1 MESVIGS
8 EKQPYLFRVCAVKKG
23 ALLLPEGA
31 PSLRWQAAPRSWEP
45 LFLRPRAG
53 WEAGF
58 TSRSSIAKFFEKGL
72 VISVN
77 ESQLGLFYGLSF
89 LCVAIAFAFAAYL
102 YLWVK
107 KQKTENAKIQE
118 VSLLIK
124 QGANTFMRREYLV
137 LAKFAVVAAVV
148 ILVLLPSP
156 IWTGNIVDNISM
168 AIAYL
173 CGTALSAI
181 AGKIGI
187 LVATLSNGR
196 TAEAAQKGIKPAFL
210 IGFRGGA
217 VMGLLVVGCSLLGVA
232 AVLLVTGDSSIL
244 LGFSFGASSLALFA
258 KAGGGIF
265 TKTADV
271 SADLTGKVELGIPE
285 DDPRNPAVIADNVG
299 DNVGDVAGMGADL
312 FDSNVAAM
320 ASALVLA
327 QSLSGG
333 DFNNVSMV
341 FCYAILGLFASII
354 GIATARVGKKGDPT
368 TALNSS
374 TYVTTAIYLV
384 LTAGATALFPG
395 FSWRIWGAAAVGLLV
410 GVIIGITTDYFTD
423 DSKSPVKKV
432 AKASSS
438 GPAFTVLSGISYGF
452 ISALPAMVGIAISAL
467 IAYKLCEPMGEGYA
481 IFGISM
487 AAVGM
492 LSIVG
497 MIISNDAYG
506 PIVDNARG
514 LAEMGGL
521 GEETIRTADE
531 LDSAGNT
538 VKAVTKGFSISAA
551 GLTVI
556 SLLGAFM
563 SEANDALAAAGRELI
578 TGFDIMSPTVFF
590 GVLVGAVV
598 PAVFSAM
605 LILGVD
611 KNAQRMVAEIHRQ
624 FNSIKGL
631 REGKPGVKPE
641 YDKCIDIATSGSL
654 RELIPAG
661 LMSIIAT
668 VVVGFIGGP
677 SAIGGFLLGNI
688 VSGLLLALF
697 MSNAGG
703 LWDNCK
709 KYIEAGAEGGKGSDS
724 HKAAVIG
731 DTVGDPFKDTA
742 GPSINTQIT
751 VVSLVSSLLSSV
763 FVMFSFFS

>member
-1 MESVIGS
+1 MD
-8 EKQPYLFRVCAVKKG
+8 
-23 ALLLPEGA
+23 
-31 PSLRWQAAPRSWEP
+31 
-45 LFLRPRAG
+45 
-53 WEAGF
+53 
-58 TSRSSIAKFFEKGL
+58 
-72 VISVN
+72 
-77 ESQLGLFYGLSF
+77 SQLSIFYGFSF
-89 LCVAIAFAFAAYL
+89 LIVVLAFAFAAYL

-107 KQKTENAKIQE
+107 KQQTTNAKIIE
-118 VSLLIK
+118 VSKLIK
-124 QGANTFMRREYLV
+124 AGANTFMRREYKI
-137 LAKFAVVAAVV
+137 LAIFAGIAAVV
-148 ILVLLPSP
+148 IFVLLPSP
-156 IWTGNIVDNISM
+156 IWTGDAIDNLAM
-168 AIAYL
+168 ALAYIA
-173 CGTALSAI
+173 GTVLSAI

-187 LVATLSNGR
+187 LVATHANGR
-196 TAEAAQKGIKPAFL
+196 AAEGAQHGIKPAFL

-217 VMGLLVVGCSLLGVA
+217 VMGLAVVAFSLLGVA
-232 AVLLVTGDSSIL
+232 AVLWIVGDSSIL

-320 ASALVLA
+320 ASALVIA
-327 QSLSGG
+327 QSLSG
-333 DFNNVSMV
+333 DFANTSMI
-341 FCYAILGLFASII
+341 FCYAALGLLASII
-354 GIATARVGKKGDPT
+354 GIATGRIGKKGNPT
-368 TALNSS
+368 RALNSS
-374 TYVTTAIYLV
+374 TYVTTGIFIV
-384 LTAGATALFPG
+384 LTAIATAIFEG
-395 FSWRIWGAAAVGLLV
+395 FSWRIWGAATVGLVV
-410 GVIIGITTDYFTD
+410 GVIIGITTDYFTND
-423 DSKSPVKKV
+423 EKPIVRKV
-432 AKASSS
+432 AKASKS
-438 GPAFTVLSGISYGF
+438 GPAFTILSGISNGF

-467 IAYKLCEPMGEGYA
+467 VSYKLCEPMGEGYA
-481 IFGISM
+481 IFGIAM

-521 GEETIRTADE
+521 GDETIRVADE

-538 VKAVTKGFSISAA
+538 VKAVTKGFSIGAA

-563 SEANDALAAAGRELI
+563 SEANVALAEAGKALI
-578 TGFDIMSPTVFF
+578 TGFDIMNPLVFF
-590 GVLVGAVV
+590 GILIGAAI

-624 FNSIKGL
+624 FNTIKGL
-631 REGKPGVKPE
+631 KEGVEGVKPE
-641 YDKCIDIATSGSL
+641 YDKCIGIATTGAL
-654 RELIPAG
+654 KELIPAG

-668 VVVGFIGGP
+668 LIVGFIGGP
-677 SAIGGFLLGNI
+677 LAIGGFLLGNI

-697 MSNAGG
+697 MSNSGG
-703 LWDNCK
+703 LWDNAK
-709 KYIEAGAEGGKGSDS
+709 KYVEAGNEGGKGSEA
-724 HKAAVIG
+724 HKAAVVG

-751 VVSLVSSLLSSV
+751 VVSLVSSLMSAL
-763 FVMFSFFS
+763 FVAFSIFG

>member
-1 MESVIGS
+1 MES
-8 EKQPYLFRVCAVKKG
+8 
-23 ALLLPEGA
+23 
-31 PSLRWQAAPRSWEP
+31 
-45 LFLRPRAG
+45 
-53 WEAGF
+53 
-58 TSRSSIAKFFEKGL
+58 
-72 VISVN
+72 
-77 ESQLGLFYGLSF
+77 LFYGLSF
-89 LCVAIAFAFAAYL
+89 LTVAIAFAFAAYL

-107 KQKTENAKIQE
+107 KQRTVNKRIME

-124 QGANTFMRREYLV
+124 EGANTFMRREYRV
-137 LAKFAVVAAVV
+137 LAKFALVAAVL

-156 IWTGNIVDNISM
+156 IWQGEPLDNVSM
-168 AIAYL
+168 AVAYL
-173 CGTALSAI
+173 AGTILSAI

-217 VMGLLVVGCSLLGVA
+217 VMGLLVVGCSLFGVA
-232 AVLLVTGDSSIL
+232 AVLWITGDSSIL

-271 SADLTGKVELGIPE
+271 SADLTGKVELGIAE

-320 ASALVLA
+320 TSALVIA
-327 QSLSGG
+327 QSLAG
-333 DFNNVSMV
+333 DGTANVAMV
-341 FCYAILGLFASII
+341 FCYAILGLLASII
-354 GIATARVGKKGDPT
+354 GIATARVGKNGNPT
-368 TALNSS
+368 RALNSS
-374 TYVTTAIYLV
+374 TYVTTAIFLV
-384 LTAGATALFPG
+384 LTAGATALIEG
-395 FSWRIWGAAAVGLLV
+395 FSWRIWGASTVGLLV

-423 DSKSPVKKV
+423 DTKPIVRKV
-432 AKASSS
+432 AHASGS
-438 GPAFTVLSGISYGF
+438 GPAFTVLSGVSYGF

-467 IAYKLCEPMGEGYA
+467 VAYKLCEPMGDGYA

-538 VKAVTKGFSISAA
+538 VKAVTKGFSIGAA

-563 SEANDALAAAGRELI
+563 SEANAALAAAGKPLI

-590 GVLVGAVV
+590 GVLIGAAI

-624 FNSIKGL
+624 FQSIPGL
-631 REGKPGVKPE
+631 KEGKEDAKPE
-641 YDKCIDIATSGSL
+641 YGKCIDIATSGAL

-661 LMSIIAT
+661 LMTI
-668 VVVGFIGGP
+668 VVTLIVGFIGGP

-703 LWDNCK
+703 LWDNSK
-709 KYIEAGAEGGKGSDS
+709 KYVESGEEGGKGSEA

-751 VVSLVSSLLSSV
+751 VVSLVASLMSSI
-763 FVMFSFFS
+763 FVLFSIF

>member
-1 MESVIGS
+1 MEN
-8 EKQPYLFRVCAVKKG
+8 Q
-23 ALLLPEGA
+23 LP
-31 PSLRWQAAPRSWEP
+31 
-45 LFLRPRAG
+45 
-53 WEAGF
+53 
-58 TSRSSIAKFFEKGL
+58 
-72 VISVN
+72 
-77 ESQLGLFYGLSF
+77 LFYGLSF
-89 LCVAIAFAFAAYL
+89 LTAVLAFAFAAYL

-107 KQKTENAKIQE
+107 KQRTENAKIIE
-118 VSLLIK
+118 VSALIK
-124 QGANTFMRREYLV
+124 EGANTFMRREYKI
-137 LAKFAVVAAVV
+137 LAIFAAVVAVL
-148 ILVLLPSP
+148 ILLFLPSP
-156 IWTGNIVDNISM
+156 IWMGNAVENVEM

-173 CGTALSAI
+173 AGTALSAV

-187 LVATLSNGR
+187 LVATLSNSR
-196 TAEAAQKGIKPAFL
+196 AAEGAQKGIKPAFL

-217 VMGLLVVGCSLLGVA
+217 VMGLLVVGCSLFGVA
-232 AVLLVTGDSSIL
+232 AVLMIAGDSSIL

-320 ASALVLA
+320 ASALVIA

-333 DFNNVSMV
+333 EFANVSMV
-341 FCYAILGLFASII
+341 FCYAILGLLSSII
-354 GIATARVGKKGDPT
+354 GIATARIGKKGNPT
-368 TALNSS
+368 RALNSS
-374 TYVTTAIYLV
+374 TYVTTAVFLV
-384 LTAGATALFPG
+384 LTALATLIFDG
-395 FSWRIWGAAAVGLLV
+395 FSWRIWGAAATGLLV

-423 DSKSPVKKV
+423 DSKPIVRRV
-432 AKASSS
+432 AHASGS
-438 GPAFTVLSGISYGF
+438 GPAFTVLSGVSYGF
-452 ISALPAMVGIAISAL
+452 ISALPAMVGIAVSAL
-467 IAYKLCEPMGEGYA
+467 VAYKLCEPMGSGYA

-521 GEETIRTADE
+521 GEKTIRVADE

-538 VKAVTKGFSISAA
+538 VKAVTKGFSIAAA

-563 SEANDALAAAGRELI
+563 SEVNTALEAAGKPLI

-590 GVLVGAVV
+590 GILIGAAI

-611 KNAQRMVAEIHRQ
+611 RNAQRMVAEIHRQ
-624 FNSIKGL
+624 FKTIVGL
-631 REGKPGVKPE
+631 REGKEGVKPE
-641 YDKCIDIATSGSL
+641 YDKCIDIATTGSL

-668 VVVGFIGGP
+668 LVVGFIGGP
-677 SAIGGFLLGNI
+677 LAIGGFLLGNI

-703 LWDNCK
+703 LWDNSK
-709 KYIEAGAEGGKGSDS
+709 KYVEAGNEGGKGSEA

-751 VVSLVSSLLSSV
+751 VVSLVSSLLSAA
-763 FVMFSFFS
+763 FVAFSLFG